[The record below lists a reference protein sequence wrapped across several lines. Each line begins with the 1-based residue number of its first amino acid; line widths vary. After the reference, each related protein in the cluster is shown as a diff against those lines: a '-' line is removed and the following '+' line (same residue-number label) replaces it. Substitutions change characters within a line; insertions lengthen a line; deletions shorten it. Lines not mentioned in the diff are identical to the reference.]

1 MVGGMPGSCLSG
13 ELLVSISIAAMLLN
27 ALSFPFFSAG
37 RSCDCCCCCCL
48 VRTYV
53 LRCPGVGCRR
63 PPSSRVDV
71 IVSPMR
77 VSVY

>member
-48 VRTYV
+48 VRT
-53 LRCPGVGCRR
+53 
-63 PPSSRVDV
+63 
-71 IVSPMR
+71 
-77 VSVY
+77 